1 MSLSMQC
8 RLERG
13 TFSLEVDLV
22 MPSRSVIG
30 IVGENG
36 SGKTSTLDMIAGL
49 LPCTTGIISIDGVVV
64 DHSTTNVFIQ
74 PEDRQAATVFQ
85 GGGLL
90 PHLSVERNVAF
101 GRGRALRTTERFDE
115 IVDAFDLRDLVRRR
129 PHELS
134 GGQRQRVSLARAFLA
149 PSRVLLLDEPTTF
162 LDAAS
167 RSQAHSRSRHE
178 RDSGHARRGRGPR
191 HGRPRLGLA
200 RGAVAAP
207 VVSPLLPSAHC
218 STTRSRVVTWAGSRR
233 TPTAFS

>member
-101 GRGRALRTTERFDE
+101 GRGRALRSTERFDE
-115 IVDAFDLRDLVRRR
+115 IVDAFELGDLLRRR

-162 LDAAS
+162 LDV
-167 RSQAHSRSRHE
+167 E
-178 RDSGHARRGRGPR
+178 
-191 HGRPRLGLA
+191 
-200 RGAVAAP
+200 
-207 VVSPLLPSAHC
+207 
-218 STTRSRVVTWAGSRR
+218 TRSHLRQLMSDWFASYDGTVVLVSHDDADIAELVDAVHRVSVVRGIT
-233 TPTAFS
+233 TTATLADR

>member
-167 RSQAHSRSRHE
+167 RSQLRSLMKQWFSSYEGTVVLVTHDDADIAELAESVHRVQVSR
-178 RDSGHARRGRGPR
+178 G
-191 HGRPRLGLA
+191 
-200 RGAVAAP
+200 VTT
-207 VVSPLLPSAHC
+207 SATL
-218 STTRSRVVTWAGSRR
+218 SNR
-233 TPTAFS
+233 